1 MANRYS
7 PHMAALRHKAEAL
20 GRFIQRK
27 LMTRKWGQSSAGEV
41 SDKPLEHLSNE

>member
-1 MANRYS
+1 MAYRDS
-7 PHMAALRHKAEAL
+7 PHVTTLRHKAETL

-27 LMTRKWGQSSAGEV
+27 FVTRKWGQSSGGKV